1 MPNFWTSLFSLL
13 QTECCCF
20 HSLTGHIWHSICLD
34 QVEEGKCEGGEWLSP
49 AEKNF
54 FPSLTVLA
62 SGYHCSF
69 WWQCHE
75 RKGHQVRALNLEV
88 ISTAFW
94 SHLADFFQCFL
105 SRFQMVLKSMCKDT
119 VRKKKCSHTSQMVL
133 WILVFS
139 IYLVFIYSVESSN
152 SCFIHFVLGLK
163 MYSVDDKIST
173 CV

>member
-1 MPNFWTSLFSLL
+1 MRWQHCLHVPSVVPNFWTSLFSLL
-13 QTECCCF
+13 QTECWCF

-119 VRKKKCSHTSQMVL
+119 VRKKKMFTYQSDGTLNSSL
-133 WILVFS
+133 LNLPG
-139 IYLVFIYSVESSN
+139 IYLF
-152 SCFIHFVLGLK
+152 CRVLK
-163 MYSVDDKIST
+163 
-173 CV
+173 